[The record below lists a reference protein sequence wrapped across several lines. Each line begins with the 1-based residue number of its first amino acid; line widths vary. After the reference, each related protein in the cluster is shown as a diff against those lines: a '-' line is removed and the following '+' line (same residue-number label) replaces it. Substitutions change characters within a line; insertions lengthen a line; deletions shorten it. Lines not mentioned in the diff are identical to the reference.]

1 MSTAVYTS
9 SSPETLGAYIE
20 GLTEPAWLTGIRRDA
35 LERFS
40 RLPWPSARDEEFRR
54 TDLSSFDFESW
65 GFSRGE
71 GSPAPEGAAPAAGSA
86 PGEIAFE
93 GASLAGR
100 YLDPELAG
108 KGCLLL
114 SFDEIAAGALPEKVA
129 RSVAAALRKGL
140 DRADNRLALWHYV
153 TMTHGAVLYVPPFL
167 ELQEPFRVT
176 FNETASGGA
185 QGASEIMRAPQVVVI
200 ADEGARFSLLHQ
212 SDTDVSGEILFNE
225 GIILDLAR
233 GSKVDYFLFQDVNI
247 DSSFF
252 SNSYASVGSDAT
264 LRVYSAVFGGLLSK
278 YRMEGEMAGPGGDA
292 FFGGIYFPHQ
302 DQHVDLRTVQDH
314 RAPKA
319 HSLAL
324 YKGAVADE
332 ARSVFQ
338 GLIKVDHDALDTDA
352 YLTNNNL
359 VLGDEAEADSI
370 PMLEINTDQVRCSH
384 GSTTGKLDAR
394 QLFYL
399 ETRGYTPK
407 ESRRIL
413 IEGFF
418 AEVSA
423 SFPREAR
430 ERIEAIVDS
439 RIPVEDESNGAMA

>member
-1 MSTAVYTS
+1 MSTAVYTNS
-9 SSPETLGAYIE
+9 SLETLGAYIE
-20 GLTEPAWLTGIRRDA
+20 GLAEPAWLRDIRKVA

-40 RLPWPSARDEEFRR
+40 RLEWPSAQDEEFRR
-54 TDLSSFDFESW
+54 TDLSSFDFDAWS
-65 GFSRGE
+65 FSRDEKTLTQEAPPRATPGE
-71 GSPAPEGAAPAAGSA
+71 IVFEGAAT
-86 PGEIAFE
+86 
-93 GASLAGR
+93 ASR
-100 YLDPELAG
+100 SLDPELAA
-108 KGCLLL
+108 KGCLLAG
-114 SFDEIAAGALPEKVA
+114 FEEVAAGALPEKVA
-129 RSVAAALRKGL
+129 RIVAEALRKGL
-140 DRADNRLALWHYV
+140 ERADNRLALWHYV
-153 TMTHGAVLYVPPFL
+153 TMTHGVVLYVPPFL
-167 ELQEPFRVT
+167 EIHEPFRVT
-176 FNETASGGA
+176 FSETTAGV
-185 QGASEIMRAPQVVVI
+185 MRSPQVVVV

-212 SDTDVSGEILFNE
+212 SDTEVSGEVLFNE
-225 GIILDLAR
+225 GITLDLAQ
-233 GSKVDYFLFQDVNI
+233 GSKVDYFLLQDVNI
-247 DSSFF
+247 DSSYF
-252 SNSYASVGSDAT
+252 SNGYASVGRDAA

-292 FFGGIYFPHQ
+292 YFGGVYFPHQ
-302 DQHVDLRTVQDH
+302 DQHVDMKTVQDH

-370 PMLEINTDQVRCSH
+370 PMLEINTDEVRCSH

-399 ETRGYTPK
+399 ESRGYTPK
-407 ESRRIL
+407 ESRRLL

-423 SFPREAR
+423 SFPQEAR
-430 ERIEAIVDS
+430 ERIETIVDA
-439 RIPVEDESNGAMA
+439 RIPVED